1 VKEQYL
7 DRYASVFAAAG
18 FVVLV
23 YDNANFG
30 ASDGVPRQGVDPV
43 LQKRG
48 YRDAISYAQT
58 VPFVDAARIGILAF
72 D

>member
-1 VKEQYL
+1 MN
-7 DRYASVFAAAG
+7 SSHWIG
-18 FVVLV
+18 CS
-23 YDNANFG
+23 G
-30 ASDGVPRQGVDPV
+30 
-43 LQKRG
+43 RG